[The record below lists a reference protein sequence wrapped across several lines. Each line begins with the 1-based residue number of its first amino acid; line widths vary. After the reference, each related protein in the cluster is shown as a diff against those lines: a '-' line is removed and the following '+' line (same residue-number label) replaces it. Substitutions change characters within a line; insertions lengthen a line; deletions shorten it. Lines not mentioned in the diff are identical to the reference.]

1 MESSA
6 RRHPPRV
13 LAAVVALGVAL
24 SVLRVAL
31 AQSPEV
37 PGLDVPLV
45 QLDVVVRDGRGE
57 PVTDLGRDDFALFQG
72 RNRLPLAGFSPP
84 EAAGTGEAGPHPG
97 GAPLHLVLCVH
108 LQFLQSGDLTG
119 LREALAGFL
128 RDGLPA
134 DARVLL
140 ARINPGIEILEG
152 FTTDRERI
160 LARIDELA
168 AQQGVSRINTEYASV
183 LREIREQSRKPF
195 RDSGSEV
202 RDAIPKALLT
212 RIGAVAEQAYQ
223 EMALATAGLA
233 RLALPLAGLPGRKE
247 VLLVS
252 GRLPAQAG
260 SSLLNSWRRAFD
272 RSSSYWG
279 DGRLTANPGVE
290 FDSLPEASAFLDTGR
305 LIQDLTAFAA
315 ARGVEIHTLD
325 VSSGRETRVA
335 EIQSDPTG
343 QNRRA
348 AARRALVDRQALTEL
363 AESTGGRALAGP
375 GLENAFAALA
385 RDSRSRYTLAF
396 EPPQGADGALHEV
409 TVRLPSHRRLDVHHA
424 PAYRARSRDQETAER
439 LVSAILLDA
448 HGGAPAS
455 NPLAVVAEPQT
466 PPDSEARDSEP
477 AEPKTLRVA
486 VRVPLANLAL
496 IPQGHSHLGQL
507 SIFSAV
513 GAAGRGDEMPEVSK
527 SVVPVR
533 IPNDEL
539 LTSQGR
545 QVESFVEVPWQ
556 PGMRRLVLGV
566 RDDFQTVTSML
577 VLPLDDSQERAALP
591 RPEALPQ
598 PGAERLSGW
607 DFMERTVESAAG
619 P

>member
-1 MESSA
+1 MEPST
-6 RRHPPRV
+6 RRNPS
-13 LAAVVALGVAL
+13 LALVPLLLLGAVT
-24 SVLRVAL
+24 SF
-31 AQSPEV
+31 SPAVCQEPAV

-45 QLDVVVRDGRGE
+45 QLDVMVRDAHGE
-57 PVTDLGRDDFALFQG
+57 PVTDLSQDDFALFQD
-72 RNRLPLAGFSPP
+72 RHRLPLAGFSSP
-84 EAAGTGEAGPHPG
+84 EGARAGTTASGSDGVHP
-97 GAPLHLVLCVH
+97 ASDATPLHLVLCVH
-108 LQFLQSGDLTG
+108 LQFLESGDLTG
-119 LREALAGFL
+119 LREVLAGFL
-128 RDGLPA
+128 HDELPP

-140 ARINPGIEILEG
+140 ARMNPEIEILEG

-160 LARIDELA
+160 LARVDELT
-168 AQQGVSRINTEYASV
+168 AQQGVSRLNTEYASV
-183 LREIREQSRKPF
+183 LREILEQSRKPF
-195 RDSGSEV
+195 RDSGAEV

-212 RIGAVAEQAYQ
+212 RIGAVAEQAYR
-223 EMALATAGLA
+223 EMVVATTGLA

-260 SSLLNSWRRAFD
+260 DSLLGSWRRAFD

-279 DGRLTANPGVE
+279 DGRVTENPGIE
-290 FDSLPEASAFLDTGR
+290 FDSLPEATAFLDTGR
-305 LIQDLTAFAA
+305 LIQELTAFAT

-348 AARRALVDRQALTEL
+348 AARRTRGDRQSLTRL
-363 AESTGGRALAGP
+363 AEATGGRALAGP
-375 GLENAFAALA
+375 SPAESFSVLA
-385 RDSRSRYTLAF
+385 RDLRSRYTLAF
-396 EPPQGADGALHEV
+396 EPPQGADGALHEID
-409 TVRLPSHRRLDVHHA
+409 VRLPGHHRLDVHHM
-424 PAYRARSRDQETAER
+424 PSYRARSRDQETAER
-439 LVSAILLDA
+439 LVSALLLDA

-455 NPLAVVAEPQT
+455 NPLAAVVETQVTPAIETRALEEAGPQT
-466 PPDSEARDSEP
+466 
-477 AEPKTLRVA
+477 LRAA

-507 SIFSAV
+507 SIFSAA
-513 GAAGRGDEMPEVSK
+513 GAAGTDDEMPEVSK

-533 IPNDEL
+533 IPNEEL

-545 QVESFVEVPWQ
+545 QIESFVEVPWR

-577 VLPLDDSQERAALP
+577 VVPIDEANERAAMP
-591 RPEALPQ
+591 GSEA
-598 PGAERLSGW
+598 GARSVVGA
-607 DFMERTVESAAG
+607 RSVAG